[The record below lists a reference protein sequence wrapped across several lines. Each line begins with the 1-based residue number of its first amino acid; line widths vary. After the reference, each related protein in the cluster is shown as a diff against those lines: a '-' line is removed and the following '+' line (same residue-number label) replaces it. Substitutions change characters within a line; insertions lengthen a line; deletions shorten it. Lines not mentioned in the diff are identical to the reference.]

1 MFEAIEEIAMNLK
14 RPFRALAA
22 AAAVIALAACA
33 SDADDTQTAA
43 APDAAGDCFNVNAVS
58 GFNAVDGDTVR
69 VSAGASRQY
78 ELDVRGPGC
87 NSLNWTENIALE
99 SRPSEWLC
107 AGDGPNLGRIHF
119 NDSAGNM
126 ARTCF
131 IEEIRRVPEA
141 PQSGS

>member
-1 MFEAIEEIAMNLK
+1 MQMSPL
-14 RPFRALAA
+14 RAATLA
-22 AAAVIALAACA
+22 VLCALGACA
-33 SDADDTQTAA
+33 ADGAQSQTAT
-43 APDAAGDCFNVNAVS
+43 APDAARDCFNINAVS

-69 VSAGASRQY
+69 VSAGASRSY

-87 NSLNWTENIALE
+87 NSLDWTEDIALE

-126 ARTCF
+126 ARACF
-131 IEEIRRVPEA
+131 IEEIRRVPENA
-141 PQSGS
+141 PPSGS